1 MQQKS
6 GGRRQ
11 TIKRTIRRSLKT
23 DSATSDDR
31 DTEQRRVKPH
41 HLFRHGAETE
51 RSLVE
56 LLQPTCALQQMAR
69 EEEKHAEK
77 RLGWHMLKRL
87 GTMYPRQK
95 TKRGLLWKRDE
106 YPASD
111 DAQTAQ
117 KGHKHDCERVYRDA
131 VLMAQQQGTQALNR
145 KEIRRV
151 LEQAQAD
158 TQAALRRVDLLLKT
172 RDGIVLPVDPTVQLR
187 GAENAGDTC
196 YLDSIVVALFAA
208 HTSCDGLLFMRDLG
222 DRDANGVQ
230 ALCRLLTNFL
240 RAGELVSADMMEQ
253 LRAQLVKCGWPG
265 AHGQQDAGELFLFLM
280 QTLQMPFLPLE
291 MRMVHGA
298 DSDANDSRVVTQRA
312 IELALP
318 SEDNGHEVGLQQL
331 LAKHFFDNRIEQLER
346 ELHMDVDAPV
356 RVRTGAWAV
365 LAMHPFYTPQS
376 EMGSD
381 GASAEYPD
389 NAPLVVPLLL
399 KRYQAGPDAV
409 RRAGRHVAVP
419 LQMDATEIISTHVAS
434 DSKDRAATTP
444 VQRTQ
449 ASDQAPPPY
458 SAAMR
463 YRLELQAAVCHKG
476 SSTSS
481 GHYVALVR
489 ASGLGAAP
497 GRQMRRRRRHSWP
510 RLDAHAPVCDGA
522 GEFVRLDDLEVAHGR
537 ARRVGQA
544 QALAEMGADGYVLL
558 YRLQPANAEDC
569 SSPCSLRRAA
579 SAKALNEFLTPAI
592 TGQPAHAVFF
602 LRGSRSEGHR
612 RGGIDPAP
620 PEHQGDS
627 GSTIF
632 NYGLHSLSTLV
643 PDSYIPAADTD
654 FDFTTLT
661 SAKNTQAVNDLLFD
675 AFVSSDVVG
684 SADAPAPLQRAHNST
699 QSLPSMAGFMQPSS
713 VFMTPSAS
721 VPATPALG
729 VPGSATLPPSD
740 YTLLSSQ
747 DSLLNTPALPWASP
761 ASAQLRDAPLFA
773 PLDELRGRDSA
784 QLSDS
789 MLLGQLA
796 ASDPSLHQSLVHA
809 LVDYIQPSVAY
820 QPVPAGLSPPELLQQ
835 AQSAPELPEPTKWVN
850 EADASFVDSL
860 LSLLSPAAPELTS
873 PPLAAIPEE
882 PESAEPEAPVPG
894 VKRKRSSDADDS
906 PGASKR
912 QFHCDICNRSFSRQ
926 YNMRTHRLTHDPQSQ
941 AARPHKCAHCLRR
954 FTRKH
959 DLERHQVLHDD
970 SGAFKCDVC
979 HRGFARADVLERH
992 ANAVHRKCSV

>member
-6 GGRRQ
+6 ASRRQ

-23 DSATSDDR
+23 ESAGSDDE
-31 DTEQRRVKPH
+31 DIKEQQRVKPH
-41 HLFRHGAETE
+41 HLFRHGAEKE
-51 RSLVE
+51 RSLIE
-56 LLQPTCALQQMAR
+56 LLQPTCALQQMGR
-69 EEEKHAEK
+69 EEEKHVER

-95 TKRGLLWKRDE
+95 AKRGLLWRRDE

-111 DAQTAQ
+111 DARIVQ

-151 LEQAQAD
+151 LEQAQGD
-158 TQAALRRVDLLLKT
+158 TETALRRVDLLLKT
-172 RDGIVLPVDPTVQLR
+172 RDGIVLPVEPTVR
-187 GAENAGDTC
+187 VGGAENAGDTC
-196 YLDSIVVALFAA
+196 YLDSIIAALFAT
-208 HTSCDGLLFMRDLG
+208 HTSSDGLLFMRDLG
-222 DRDANGVQ
+222 SRDANGVQ
-230 ALCRLLTNFL
+230 ALCRLLANFL
-240 RAGELVSADMMEQ
+240 RAGELVSADMIEQ
-253 LRAQLVKCGWPG
+253 LRAQLVKCGWSG

-298 DSDANDSRVVTQRA
+298 DADAGDSRVVTQRA

-318 SEDNGHEVGLQQL
+318 SEDNKHEVGLQQL

-346 ELHMDVDAPV
+346 ELHIDVDAPV

-376 EMGSD
+376 ETGSD
-381 GASAEYPD
+381 RASAEYPD

-409 RRAGRHVAVP
+409 RRTGRHVAVP
-419 LQMDATEIISTHVAS
+419 LQMDATDIISTHVVS

-444 VQRTQ
+444 VQR
-449 ASDQAPPPY
+449 ALPSDQAPPPPY
-458 SAAMR
+458 SAALR

-489 ASGLGAAP
+489 TSGLGTVA
-497 GRQMRRRRRHSWP
+497 GGQMRRRHSWP
-510 RLDAHAPVCDGA
+510 RLDVHAPVCDGT
-522 GEFVRLDDLEVAHGR
+522 GEFVRLDDLDVAHGR
-537 ARRVGQA
+537 ARRVGRA
-544 QALAEMGADGYVLL
+544 QALAEIGADGYVLL
-558 YRLQPANAEDC
+558 
-569 SSPCSLRRAA
+569 
-579 SAKALNEFLTPAI
+579 
-592 TGQPAHAVFF
+592 
-602 LRGSRSEGHR
+602 
-612 RGGIDPAP
+612 
-620 PEHQGDS
+620 
-627 GSTIF
+627 
-632 NYGLHSLSTLV
+632 TLV
-643 PDSYIPAADTD
+643 PGSYIPTADTD
-654 FDFTTLT
+654 FDFTTLA

-684 SADAPAPLQRAHNST
+684 STDAPAPLQRAHNST

-740 YTLLSSQ
+740 YALLSSQ

-761 ASAQLRDAPLFA
+761 ASTQLRDAPLFA

-789 MLLGQLA
+789 MLLGHLA
-796 ASDPSLHQSLVHA
+796 AADPSLHQSLVHA
-809 LVDYIQPSVAY
+809 LVDYIQPSVPY
-820 QPVPAGLSPPELLQQ
+820 QPVPAELSPPALLQH
-835 AQSAPELPEPTKWVN
+835 AQTAPELPEPTKWVN

-860 LSLLSPAAPELTS
+860 LSLLSPAAAELTS

-882 PESAEPEAPVPG
+882 PESAEPAAPEPVVG
-894 VKRKRSSDADDS
+894 VKRKRSSDAADS
-906 PGASKR
+906 AGANKR

-941 AARPHKCAHCLRR
+941 AARPHKCTHCLRR

-970 SGAFKCDVC
+970 SDAFKCDVC
-979 HRGFARADVLERH
+979 HRGFARMDVLDRH
-992 ANAVHRKCSV
+992 VNAVHRKCSV